1 MNSKSLC
8 IAVGAAALSQAALAE
23 GWTDK
28 AIAPVANPIYFET
41 PLIQN
46 EVRPL
51 FAYHR
56 LDSGLL
62 GVGGDVKVYAAQ
74 LRYAINDRLAL
85 IATKDGYTQI
95 KLDNGAKLDG
105 WNDLAAGLKYALVQ
119 DEANQ
124 FLVTPGFT
132 VTVPTGNSEVF
143 QGTGKGRADLFVS
156 AMKGF
161 GDFHVTGNVGGT
173 VPFDFDE
180 NTANLRF
187 NAMADY
193 YLSRWFIPFVAFN
206 SFLTVSEGNAIGLPS
221 EGFDVINFGSSNAS
235 GHLQGTI
242 GAGFRSRLTASL
254 DFGAAFEFGVIDTD
268 DIFKDRLTVD
278 FIWRF

>member
-85 IATKDGYTQI
+85 IATKDGYTRSSSTT
-95 KLDNGAKLDG
+95 ARS
-105 WNDLAAGLKYALVQ
+105 W
-119 DEANQ
+119 
-124 FLVTPGFT
+124 T
-132 VTVPTGNSEVF
+132 VGTTSPRASSTRSSRTRPT
-143 QGTGKGRADLFVS
+143 
-156 AMKGF
+156 
-161 GDFHVTGNVGGT
+161 
-173 VPFDFDE
+173 
-180 NTANLRF
+180 
-187 NAMADY
+187 
-193 YLSRWFIPFVAFN
+193 
-206 SFLTVSEGNAIGLPS
+206 
-221 EGFDVINFGSSNAS
+221 SS
-235 GHLQGTI
+235 
-242 GAGFRSRLTASL
+242 
-254 DFGAAFEFGVIDTD
+254 
-268 DIFKDRLTVD
+268 
-278 FIWRF
+278 W